1 MSRSSHRVT
10 LADIAKHLDVST
22 ATVSLALNGKPGSRI
37 PEETVRKVREAARE
51 LGYRPNTLA
60 RALKTG
66 RTHTIGFLSDEVT
79 TTRFASPMITGIVD
93 EAERLGH
100 AVMMAETGHRSDRFA
115 PALRTLES
123 RNVDGVVVGL
133 MASRELDLPKTSLP
147 LVICNGQAGDF
158 PAILPDD
165 YAAGRDAIDYLVARG
180 HRSIAL
186 IGRFPDEETPS
197 FSISE
202 RMRGIDAALAHHGI
216 RLHAEGHASVWE
228 PASGYA
234 RMSEILDDDD
244 PTNYPTAVLAANDR
258 LALGVYQ
265 AMQDAG
271 LDVASSIS
279 VLSFDDED
287 LAALVRPGLTTFR
300 LPYQEMGARAA
311 HMLVEL
317 LSGEQPEAENPTLLP
332 LKVVER
338 GSVSQA
344 R

>member
-10 LADIAKHLDVST
+10 LADIAKHLGVST

-37 PEETVRKVREAARE
+37 PEETAQKVREAARE

-100 AVMMAETGHRSDRFA
+100 AVMMAETGHRADRFA

-133 MASRELDLPKTSLP
+133 MASRVLDLPKTNLP
-147 LVICNGQAGDF
+147 LVICNGQAGDH

-165 YAAGRDAIDYLVARG
+165 YSAGRDAIEYLVARG

-186 IGRFPDEETPS
+186 IGRFPETETPS

-202 RMRGIDAALAHHGI
+202 RMRGIDAALADHGI
-216 RLHAEGHASVWE
+216 RLQAEGHASVWE
-228 PASGYA
+228 PAAGYA
-234 RMSEILDDDD
+234 RMSEILDGD
-244 PTNYPTAVLAANDR
+244 PANYPTAVLAANDR

-271 LDVASSIS
+271 LGVASTIS

-287 LAALVRPGLTTFR
+287 LASLVRPGLTTFR
-300 LPYQEMGARAA
+300 LPYQEMGVRAA
-311 HMLVEL
+311 HMLVGL
-317 LSGEQPEAENPTLLP
+317 LSGEQPEAENPALLP

-338 GSVSQA
+338 ESVSQA

>member
-10 LADIAKHLDVST
+10 LADIAKHLGVST

-66 RTHTIGFLSDEVT
+66 RTHTIGFLSNEVT

-93 EAERLGH
+93 EAEQLRH

-133 MASRELDLPKTSLP
+133 MASRELDLPKTNLP
-147 LVICNGQAGDF
+147 LVICNGQAGDL

-186 IGRFPDEETPS
+186 IGRFPEAATPS

-216 RLHAEGHASVWE
+216 RLHAEGYASVWE

-234 RMSEILDDDD
+234 RMSEILNDD
-244 PTNYPTAVLAANDR
+244 PANYPTAVLAANDR

-271 LDVASSIS
+271 LDVASTIS

-311 HMLVEL
+311 RMLVDL

-338 GSVSQA
+338 ASVSQA